1 MGVGRLVLSSSL
13 YNNNN
18 LLLLVFYLAAS
29 IARAQRACQKAAVFI
44 IVSV

>member
-1 MGVGRLVLSSSL
+1 MGVGRLVLSSPL

-18 LLLLVFYLAAS
+18 LLLLVFYLATF
-29 IARAQRACQKAAVFI
+29 IDHARGACQKAAVFI